1 MNDKMTIV
9 PIPLDML
16 EPHPDNPRKELGDL
30 TELADSIKT
39 NGIMQNLTVVASP
52 DSNKY
57 RVVIGHRRMA
67 AAKLAGLTE
76 LPCVVSD
83 MDHKEQVATMLA
95 ENMQRSDL
103 TAIEQAEGSV
113 LLRLAVLDFA
123 AVSGACGAPDFKGR
137 IFFSAGKTPEL
148 RVKLKKGEDSLKL
161 AEQFVALY
169 ASFRNK

>member
-57 RVVIGHRRMA
+57 RVVIG
-67 AAKLAGLTE
+67 
-76 LPCVVSD
+76 PW
-83 MDHKEQVATMLA
+83 
-95 ENMQRSDL
+95 
-103 TAIEQAEGSV
+103 
-113 LLRLAVLDFA
+113 
-123 AVSGACGAPDFKGR
+123 
-137 IFFSAGKTPEL
+137 
-148 RVKLKKGEDSLKL
+148 
-161 AEQFVALY
+161 
-169 ASFRNK
+169 

>member
-1 MNDKMTIV
+1 MKKNRTREEIA
-9 PIPLDML
+9 L
-16 EPHPDNPRKELGDL
+16 R
-30 TELADSIKT
+30 
-39 NGIMQNLTVVASP
+39 
-52 DSNKY
+52 Y
-57 RVVIGHRRMA
+57 A
-67 AAKLAGLTE
+67 AA
-76 LPCVVSD
+76 
-83 MDHKEQVATMLA
+83 
-95 ENMQRSDL
+95 
-103 TAIEQAEGSV
+103 